1 MNEQQKADAFNEAL
15 DRIMQGGPGEAPEAV
30 QADVTFAASLA
41 SLDVAADS
49 GELRRALR
57 QKWAGKQTKES
68 VGMTRRVVTAGIVV
82 GIVLVGLLAVP
93 PLRSFAQSILR
104 EIGGISL
111 SGDRTLV
118 ERIADGEESDAG
130 TRDTPDGPEMP
141 PTAAPPANLS
151 SDEVA
156 ELADFEG
163 WLPTFVPDG
172 YEQTSHYV
180 AADYKGNP
188 LIMTGYTRVAGEEVS
203 FFTLDQM
210 VTKENIEEPFGRWDV
225 GNAEISDVT
234 VNGTQAVFVEGA
246 NIVAVPDDANENGF
260 RPAPANILIWTAEGF
275 TFTLVAN
282 DLGQAE
288 LIAVAESVQAP

>member
-15 DRIMQGGPGEAPEAV
+15 DRIMQGGTGEAPEAV

-41 SLDVAADS
+41 SLDVAAES

-57 QKWAGKQTKES
+57 QKWVGKPIKER
-68 VGMTRRVVTAGIVV
+68 VGMTRRIVTAGIVV

-104 EIGGISL
+104 EIGGITL
-111 SGDRTLV
+111 TGDRTLA
-118 ERIADGEESDAG
+118 EQIADGEQPEGSSMAHA
-130 TRDTPDGPEMP
+130 DGAPV

-151 SDEVA
+151 GGEVA

-172 YEQTSHYV
+172 YEQISHYV

-210 VTKENIEEPFGRWDV
+210 VTREDIEEPFGRWDV

-234 VNGTQAVFVEGA
+234 VNGTEAVFVEGA

-260 RPAPANILIWTAEGF
+260 RPAPANILIWTADGF

>member
-15 DRIMQGGPGEAPEAV
+15 DRIMQGGTGEAPEAV

-41 SLDVAADS
+41 SLDVAAES

-57 QKWAGKQTKES
+57 QKWVGKPIKER
-68 VGMTRRVVTAGIVV
+68 VGMTRRIVTAGIVV

-104 EIGGISL
+104 EIGGITL
-111 SGDRTLV
+111 TGDRTLA
-118 ERIADGEESDAG
+118 EQIADGEQPEGSSMAHA
-130 TRDTPDGPEMP
+130 DGAPV

-151 SDEVA
+151 GGEVA

-172 YEQTSHYV
+172 YEQISHYV

-188 LIMTGYTRVAGEEVS
+188 LI
-203 FFTLDQM
+203 
-210 VTKENIEEPFGRWDV
+210 
-225 GNAEISDVT
+225 
-234 VNGTQAVFVEGA
+234 
-246 NIVAVPDDANENGF
+246 
-260 RPAPANILIWTAEGF
+260 
-275 TFTLVAN
+275 
-282 DLGQAE
+282 
-288 LIAVAESVQAP
+288 